1 MRLLLTILLM
11 STTCFAQEF
20 EGNFIEVTTSGGT
33 GPYTYSIDNAAYQV
47 EDIFF
52 EVVPGVH
59 TIRIKDSLACVKIST
74 CMLYSDVSM
83 KISVWNGMRYVPIE
97 QYIPS
102 PNNFLSIQLQGIGG
116 KPPYLY
122 SRNST
127 TNYINKVFWNGL
139 SKNTPYTFRVKDALN
154 YIYYIKI
161 TL

>member
-1 MRLLLTILLM
+1 MRLLLTIFLM
-11 STTCFAQEF
+11 SGTCFAQEF
-20 EGNFIEVTTSGGT
+20 EGEFIKATASGGT
-33 GPYTYSIDNAAYQV
+33 GPYTYSIDNDTYQTK
-47 EDIFF
+47 DTFF
-52 EVVPGVH
+52 NVQPGRH
-59 TIRIKDSLACVKIST
+59 TINTKDANNCIKTTACT
-74 CMLYSDVSM
+74 MYSNVSM
-83 KISVWNGMRYVPIE
+83 KASVWNGTRYVPIE

-102 PNNFLSIQLQGIGG
+102 PNLFLSIQLEGIGG

-139 SKNTPYTFRVKDALN
+139 IKNKRYTFRVKDALG